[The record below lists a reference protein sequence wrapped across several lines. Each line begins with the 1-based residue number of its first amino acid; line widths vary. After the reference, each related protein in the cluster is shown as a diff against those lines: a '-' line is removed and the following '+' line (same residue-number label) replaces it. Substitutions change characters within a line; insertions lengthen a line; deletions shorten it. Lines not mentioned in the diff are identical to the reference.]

1 MKRLILLPLLFL
13 SACSTQVIEMTEQPT
28 QQQYDLTDAE
38 SDGVIG
44 ARDKCPDTPI
54 GALINNDGCETESVD
69 TVRRHLAVNFENDS
83 YVVTDQYFPEIGELA
98 EFMTEYLQTKVT
110 IEGHTSMVGSAEY
123 NQVLSENRA
132 EAIKLILIEQFSI
145 AAERITAVGYGFE
158 QLLIEGDDETAHA
171 QNRRIVADLS
181 IDESYTD
188 MKWNIYSV
196 DEVVE

>member
-1 MKRLILLPLLFL
+1 MKLLILLPLLFL
-13 SACSTQVIEMTEQPT
+13 SACSTQVIDMTEQPT

-38 SDGVIG
+38 SDGVIT
-44 ARDKCPDTPI
+44 ARDKCLDTPL
-54 GALINNDGCETESVD
+54 GALINNDGCGTESVD
-69 TVRRHLAVNFENDS
+69 SIRRHLAVNFENDS
-83 YVVTDQYFPEIGELA
+83 YVVTEEYFPEIGELA
-98 EFMTEYLQTKVT
+98 DFMTEYPQTKVT

-158 QLLIEGDDETAHA
+158 QLLVEGDDESAHA